1 MTFDKKTVEW
11 LDTTLS
17 KITKENPNEYV
28 FVFTH
33 SMISDTCYGS
43 NYKGAVYGGS
53 DSYWYTDDLTDVM
66 NKYPQAVTFS
76 GHLHFPI
83 NDERSIM
90 QTNFTAIGCGS
101 VSYMAIENEYNN
113 VSGAK
118 TTDSAQISAGHL
130 VQVDKNG
137 NVKITR
143 LDFTDRTTFKTPWI
157 IETPNS
163 ENTHLNK
170 YTAAR
175 GTDGNSAPVMDGKAQ
190 VNTSKV
196 GSLLS
201 ASLTFETGKD
211 DDLIHHYKITVK
223 DADSDRTVKRFT
235 YLSDFYKYATPDKMS
250 KEMTISLG
258 ALKTERGNRVFPVS
272 DRASDII
279 DALFLWVRRTGVS
292 IVHASVSD
300 LVMQDGRVTGVR
312 AGKKTC
318 LADRVIVATG
328 GASYPQ
334 TGSTGDGYRFARE
347 AGHTV
352 VPANPSLV
360 PLVESGETCR
370 SLMGLSLR
378 NVQLTVFE
386 NEKKIYTDFGEMLF
400 THFGLSGPLVL
411 SASAHMRHFGS
422 KSYRVEIDLK
432 PALDEKT
439 LDRRLLADFDKH
451 KNSDFINALG
461 ELLPRKLIPAV
472 IEKSGIDPREKV
484 NTITKKQRA
493 SLLRVLKAFPVEISG
508 KRPIAEAIV
517 TTGGVSVREVSPKT
531 MESKKCSGLYFAGEV
546 LDVDAYTGGFNLQIA
561 WSTGR
566 LAGLSAAQE
575 EE

>member
-1 MTFDKKTVEW
+1 MNIIV
-11 LDTTLS
+11 
-17 KITKENPNEYV
+17 I
-28 FVFTH
+28 
-33 SMISDTCYGS
+33 GG
-43 NYKGAVYGGS
+43 GAAG
-53 DSYWYTDDLTDVM
+53 L
-66 NKYPQAVTFS
+66 
-76 GHLHFPI
+76 
-83 NDERSIM
+83 
-90 QTNFTAIGCGS
+90 
-101 VSYMAIENEYNN
+101 MA
-113 VSGAK
+113 
-118 TTDSAQISAGHL
+118 AG
-130 VQVDKNG
+130 
-137 NVKITR
+137 
-143 LDFTDRTTFKTPWI
+143 
-157 IETPNS
+157 
-163 ENTHLNK
+163 
-170 YTAAR
+170 TAAEQ
-175 GTDGNSAPVMDGKAQ
+175 GANVTLFETNE
-190 VNTSKV
+190 KV
-196 GSLLS
+196 GRKL
-201 ASLTFETGKD
+201 FITGKGRCNVCND
-211 DDLIHHYKITVK
+211 CDAQEVLRNVPVNPRFLYSALGAFSPADVK
-223 DADSDRTVKRFT
+223 AFFEEKGV
-235 YLSDFYKYATPDKMS
+235 
-250 KEMTISLG
+250 

-300 LVMQDGRVTGVR
+300 LIMQDGRVTGVR
-312 AGKKTC
+312 AGKKSWP
-318 LADRVIVATG
+318 ADRVIVATG

-439 LDRRLLADFDKH
+439 L
-451 KNSDFINALG
+451 
-461 ELLPRKLIPAV
+461 
-472 IEKSGIDPREKV
+472 EKV

-493 SLLRVLKAFPVEISG
+493 SLLRVLKCFPVEISG

-566 LAGLSAAQE
+566 LAGLSAVQE
-575 EE
+575 EK